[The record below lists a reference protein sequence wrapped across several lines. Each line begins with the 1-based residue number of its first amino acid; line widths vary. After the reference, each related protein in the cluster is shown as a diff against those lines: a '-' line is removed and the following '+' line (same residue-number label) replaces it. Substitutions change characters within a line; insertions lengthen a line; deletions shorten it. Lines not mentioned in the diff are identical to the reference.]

1 MNIEQLSRDALN
13 KLKSKW
19 DLPKK
24 GFIAGGSLANTIWE
38 LVSGKEAVIND
49 IDVFILRN
57 IINVFNPLD
66 RKSLYR
72 FKKEEKTY
80 HEDYSGITFSQK
92 STRSFYLVATS
103 EREGI
108 FNYVEYDSNR
118 TEPQFILDSFD
129 LNCVG
134 VGYSIEEDKFYWTE
148 NFKEFL
154 KTGKIKVVNGQTPS
168 HTAIRIG
175 SKEIELGAKVDEE
188 EWIILSHLMSG
199 GYGDINKR
207 LFKERY
213 RDKFLSSPHLSEIF
227 QLEED
232 DYYKE
237 YIKIRHGEDVNLWKL
252 SPIKYKPNQSSEKEV
267 LFEINNYNYWND
279 DNIPSIHDTC
289 DLLFY
294 VRNVKDNPKLKTYWK
309 DFTFNRV
316 DYMDDAT
323 SEDMLFI
330 SNLTKWTTAM
340 NSLDGLK
347 LVEQVEITKKLINE
361 FSDDPIIAISLLEK
375 GNFKL
380 PEEFDESTKLL
391 LELSVRKEIV
401 NDTKGKVRKILGE
414 KETN

>member
-19 DLPKK
+19 DLPKR

-49 IDVFILRN
+49 IDVFILRD
-57 IINVFNPLD
+57 IIKDFNPFD

-92 STRSFYLVATS
+92 STKSFYLVASS

-118 TEPQFILDSFD
+118 TEPQFILESFD

-134 VGYSIEEDKFYWTE
+134 VGYSIEEDKFYWTDA
-148 NFKEFL
+148 FKDFL
-154 KTGKIKVVNGQTPS
+154 KCGKIKVANGQTPS

-175 SKEIELGAKVDEE
+175 SKEIELGTKADEE
-188 EWIILSHLMSG
+188 EWAILSHLMNG
-199 GYGDINKR
+199 GYSDINKL

-213 RDKFLSSPHLSEIF
+213 RDKFLSVPRLSEMF
-227 QLEED
+227 KLEED

-237 YIKIRHGEDVNLWKL
+237 YIKQKHGEDVNLWKL
-252 SPIKYKPNQSSEKEV
+252 SPIKYKGYNSNNSLSDLFKE
-267 LFEINNYNYWND
+267 NNYWED
-279 DNIPSIHDTC
+279 DNITSIHDTC

-294 VRNVKDNPKLKTYWK
+294 LRNVKDNPVLKSYWK
-309 DFTFNRV
+309 DFHFNRV
-316 DYMDDAT
+316 DYMDGAT
-323 SEDMLFI
+323 KEDKDFI
-330 SNLTKWTTAM
+330 FNLGKWTTAM

-347 LVEQVEITKKLINE
+347 LVEQVEITKRLISE

-391 LELSVRKEIV
+391 LELSVRREIV

>member
-49 IDVFILRN
+49 IDVFILRD
-57 IINVFNPLD
+57 IIKDFNPYD

-118 TEPQFILDSFD
+118 TEPQFILESFD

-134 VGYSIEEDKFYWTE
+134 VGYSIEEDKFYWTDA
-148 NFKEFL
+148 FKDFL
-154 KTGKIKVVNGQTPS
+154 KCGKIKVANAQTPS

-175 SKEIELGAKVDEE
+175 SKEIELGTKADEE
-188 EWIILSHLMSG
+188 EWAILSHLMNG
-199 GYGDINKR
+199 GYSDINKL

-213 RDKFLSSPHLSEIF
+213 RDKFLSVPHLSEMF
-227 QLEED
+227 KLEKD

-237 YIKIRHGEDVNLWKL
+237 YIKQKHGEDVNLWKL
-252 SPIKYKPNQSSEKEV
+252 SPIKYKVAKSNSFND
-267 LFEINNYNYWND
+267 LFIENNYWGD
-279 DNIPSIHDTC
+279 DNITSIHDTC

-294 VRNVKDNPKLKTYWK
+294 LRNVKDNPVLKNYWK
-309 DFTFNRV
+309 DFHFNRV
-316 DYMDDAT
+316 DYMDGAT
-323 SEDMLFI
+323 KEDRDFI
-330 SNLTKWTTAM
+330 FNLGKWTTAM

-347 LVEQVEITKKLINE
+347 LVEQVEIAKTLFHE

-375 GNFKL
+375 GNFKI

-401 NDTKGKVRKILGE
+401 NDTKGKVRRILGE

>member
-252 SPIKYKPNQSSEKEV
+252 SPIKYKGYNSNNSLSD
-267 LFEINNYNYWND
+267 LFQINNYWVD
-279 DNIPSIHDTC
+279 DNITSIHDTC

-294 VRNVKDNPKLKTYWK
+294 LRNVKDNPILKDHWK
-309 DFTFNRV
+309 DFHFNRI
-316 DYMDDAT
+316 DYMDGAT
-323 SEDMLFI
+323 REDKDFI
-330 SNLTKWTTAM
+330 LNLGKWTTAM

>member
-19 DLPKK
+19 ELPKR

-49 IDVFILRN
+49 IDVFILRD
-57 IINVFNPLD
+57 IIKDFNPYD

-72 FKKEEKTY
+72 FKKQERTY

-118 TEPQFILDSFD
+118 TEPQFILESFD

-134 VGYSIEEDKFYWTE
+134 VGYSIEEDKFYWTDA
-148 NFKEFL
+148 FKDFL
-154 KTGKIKVVNGQTPS
+154 KCGKIKVVNAQTPS

-175 SKEIELGAKVDEE
+175 SKEIELDVKADEE
-188 EWIILSHLMSG
+188 EWVILSHLMGG
-199 GYGDINKR
+199 GYGDINKM

-213 RDKFLSSPHLSEIF
+213 RDKFLSVPRLSEMF
-227 QLEED
+227 KLEED

-237 YIKIRHGEDVNLWKL
+237 YFKKKHGEDVNLWKL
-252 SPIKYKPNQSSEKEV
+252 SPIKYKLAKSNSFNGLFKE
-267 LFEINNYNYWND
+267 NNYWED
-279 DNIPSIHDTC
+279 DNITSIHDTC

-294 VRNVKDNPKLKTYWK
+294 LRNVKDNPVLKGYWK
-309 DFTFNRV
+309 DFNFNRV
-316 DYMDDAT
+316 DYMDGAT
-323 SEDMLFI
+323 REDKDLI
-330 SNLTKWTTAM
+330 YNLSKWTTAM

-347 LVEQVEITKKLINE
+347 LVEQVEIVKKLLNE
-361 FSDDPIIAISLLEK
+361 FSDDPIIAISLLERA
-375 GNFKL
+375 NFKL

-401 NDTKGKVRKILGE
+401 NDTKGKVRRVLGE

>member
-19 DLPKK
+19 DLPKR

-57 IINVFNPLD
+57 VINTFNHHD

-92 STRSFYLVATS
+92 STKSFYLVVTS

-118 TEPQFILDSFD
+118 TEPQFILESFD

-134 VGYSIEEDKFYWTE
+134 VGYSIEEDKFYWTDT
-148 NFKEFL
+148 FKDFL
-154 KTGKIKVVNGQTPS
+154 KCGKIKVANGQTPS

-252 SPIKYKPNQSSEKEV
+252 SPIKYKVVTSNSFND
-267 LFEINNYNYWND
+267 LFQINNYWVD
-279 DNIPSIHDTC
+279 DNITSIHDTC

-294 VRNVKDNPKLKTYWK
+294 IRNVKDNPILKDHWK
-309 DFTFNRV
+309 DFHFNRI
-316 DYMDDAT
+316 DYMDGAT
-323 SEDMLFI
+323 REDKDFI
-330 SNLTKWTTAM
+330 LNLGKWTTAM

-347 LVEQVEITKKLINE
+347 LVEQVEITKRLISE

-380 PEEFDESTKLL
+380 PEELDESTKLL
-391 LELSVRKEIV
+391 LELSVRREIV

>member
-19 DLPKK
+19 TLPKK

-38 LVSGKEAVIND
+38 LVSGKKAVIND
-49 IDVFILRN
+49 IDVFILRD
-57 IINVFNPLD
+57 IIKDFNPYD

-72 FKKEEKTY
+72 FKKEERTY

-92 STRSFYLVATS
+92 STKSFYLVASS

-118 TEPQFILDSFD
+118 TEPQFILESFD

-134 VGYSIEEDKFYWTE
+134 VGYSIEEDKFYWTDA
-148 NFKEFL
+148 FKDFL
-154 KTGKIKVVNGQTPS
+154 KCGKIKVVNGQTPS

-175 SKEIELGAKVDEE
+175 SKEVELGAKADEE
-188 EWIILSHLMSG
+188 EWVILSHLMNG
-199 GYGDINKR
+199 GYGDINKM

-213 RDKFLSSPHLSEIF
+213 RDKFLSVPRLSEMF
-227 QLEED
+227 KLEKD

-237 YIKIRHGEDVNLWKL
+237 YIKQKHGEDVNLWKL
-252 SPIKYKPNQSSEKEV
+252 SPIKYRCIKSNNSFSD
-267 LFEINNYNYWND
+267 LFRENNYWED
-279 DNIPSIHDTC
+279 DNITSIHDTC

-294 VRNVKDNPKLKTYWK
+294 LRNVKDNPVLKGYWK
-309 DFTFNRV
+309 DFNFNRV
-316 DYMDDAT
+316 DYMDGAT
-323 SEDMLFI
+323 REDKDFI
-330 SNLTKWTTAM
+330 FNLGKWTTAM

-347 LVEQVEITKKLINE
+347 LVEQVEIVKKLFNE

-401 NDTKGKVRKILGE
+401 NDTKGKVRRVLGE
-414 KETN
+414 KEIN